1 MPINIDVNVI
11 LLVIAISIFLLLDS
25 LNQFTITMIILSTI
39 FVIVVSTII
48 LCVIL
53 LLSPF
58 IISLLIIISITSLFK
73 DKTKY

>member
-11 LLVIAISIFLLLDS
+11 LLVIAISIYLLLDS

-58 IISLLIIISITSLFK
+58 IISLLIIISIISLFK

>member
-58 IISLLIIISITSLFK
+58 IISLLIIISIIYLFK

>member
-58 IISLLIIISITSLFK
+58 IISLLIIISIISLFK
-73 DKTKY
+73 NKTKY

>member
-58 IISLLIIISITSLFK
+58 IISLLIIISIISLFK

>member
-1 MPINIDVNVI
+1 MPINIDINVI
-11 LLVIAISIFLLLDS
+11 LFVIIISIFLLLDS
-25 LNQFTITMIILSTI
+25 LNEFTITMLILSTI

-58 IISLLIIISITSLFK
+58 IISFLIIISIISLFK
-73 DKTKY
+73 NKTKY

>member
-58 IISLLIIISITSLFK
+58 IISLLIIISIISLFK
-73 DKTKY
+73 DKTNY